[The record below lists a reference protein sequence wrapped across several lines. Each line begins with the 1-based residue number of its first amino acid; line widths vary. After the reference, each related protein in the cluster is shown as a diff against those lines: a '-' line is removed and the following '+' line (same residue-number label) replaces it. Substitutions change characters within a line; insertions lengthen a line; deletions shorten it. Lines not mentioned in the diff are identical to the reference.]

1 MIADSFLLDESTGVN
16 GTQVQMYNLAKA
28 FSQKGIEVHYITLT
42 NKNPTDNETV
52 DGIKLHWIS
61 GVRRLYSWLVD
72 LIVYRKILDSIQP
85 DIVYQRGRSHL
96 TWLGAKWANKHSKIF
111 VWGSNGE
118 DACDFWK
125 FKGRL
130 NRSERPV
137 WRKALLLPLVFMQ
150 DLLVHRGVRKASIVV
165 NQTEYQQKQ
174 LYKNYS
180 KTGVVL
186 PSYFVAPPSNYE
198 SEKQKIVVWLANLS
212 RGKQPEKFIELAEA
226 CQDQR
231 DWLFLLGGGTT
242 DIEYENSLNKRTA
255 NLLNFKMIGTVP
267 FTETGEIYNKASL
280 FVNTSEAFADG
291 IPNAFIQAMLHGT
304 PILSLNHD
312 PNGWIE
318 QHDLGYCAHGD
329 IQDFFRQ
336 GKALLD
342 DDDKLSRLGERCA
355 LFAKSTFS
363 SEATID
369 KYLQLFD

>member
-28 FSQKGIEVHYITLT
+28 FSQRGIEVHYITLT
-42 NKNPTDNETV
+42 SRNTTNNETI

-61 GVRRLYSWLVD
+61 GIRWLHSWLVD
-72 LIVYRKILDSIQP
+72 FVVYRQILDSIQP
-85 DIVYQRGRSHL
+85 DVVYQRGRSHL
-96 TWLGAKWANKHSKIF
+96 TWLGARWAKKHSKKFI
-111 VWGSNGE
+111 WGSNGE
-118 DACDFWK
+118 DACDYWK
-125 FKGRL
+125 VTGRL
-130 NRSERPV
+130 NRSGRSI
-137 WRKALLLPLVFMQ
+137 WRKVFLLPLVFAQ
-150 DLLVHRGVRKASIVV
+150 DLLIHRGVRSASIVV
-165 NQTEYQQKQ
+165 NQTVHQQKQ

-180 KTGVVL
+180 KNGVVL
-186 PSYFVAPPSNYE
+186 PSYFVASPSNNE
-198 SEKQKIVVWLANLS
+198 CKKQKIVVWLANLS
-212 RGKQPEKFIELAEA
+212 KGKQPEKFIELAEA

-231 DWLFLLGGGTT
+231 GWLFLLGGGTT
-242 DIEYENSLNKRTA
+242 DIEYENSLKKRTDK
-255 NLLNFKMIGTVP
+255 LLNLEMIGAVP
-267 FTETGEIYNKASL
+267 FKETDEIYNKASL

-318 QHDLGYCAHGD
+318 QYDLGYCAHGD

-342 DDDKLSRLGERCA
+342 NEDRLSRLGERCA